1 MRTCLYFL
9 LLCMAANMCLAQTKI
24 FGKIV
29 NAKGDPVPL
38 ANVFLKDVLDG
49 DISDDSGNFSF
60 ETKVSD
66 SVVLIISRMEY
77 KRQELFL
84 DLNQLPGE
92 LVIRMEK
99 ASIGVSTVTIT
110 AGAFEAS
117 DEKTGTILKPLDIV
131 QNAGAEGDL
140 FGAIQ
145 TLPGVSPTA
154 NETGI
159 FVRGGGAYET
169 RTLMDRMI
177 IPQPFFSNV
186 PNIPA
191 RGRFDP
197 FLFKGTLFSTGG
209 YSAEYGQA
217 LSSVLL
223 LETEDMPERTS
234 SSLGLNLAGL
244 EISHTQL
251 WGKHT
256 ALFGRVGLSYLEPYF
271 NIINQNRDWKQAP
284 RGIDVAWGGR
294 HKTQSGM
301 WKTYFQHQSGD
312 LSLGIDNLDDLNDPH
327 LFDNENHN
335 TFWNTSYKGIL
346 GTSWSIFTGLA
357 LSRDIDR
364 DQFDQFRTNE
374 DRSWLQSRI
383 TLGRDL
389 YKNVY
394 LTFGTELHYQRD
406 ELNTEFGTGAFTS
419 VYSGA
424 FMAAYAESD
433 IQLSDK
439 VALRVGGRG
448 EYNGILGE
456 WNLAPRSSMAFKT
469 GKNSQVSLAYGQFF
483 QTPQPEYVWSTQEL
497 DFEQAT
503 HYLVNYQW
511 LTDEYTFRVEAY
523 IKNYNQLIRHLGNS
537 HYLNEGDGA
546 ARGFDLFWRDR
557 HSIKGLDYWITY
569 SFVDSRRISGDYPEK
584 VTPPFVSRHTLNVI
598 ANYEIPRTNIQAG
611 MGYTYASGRTF
622 TNPNKPGVL
631 NDLTQDYHNLNLNLS
646 YLTSILGNFTV
657 LYGSLRNPFGF
668 QQVFGYTYSSDGSMR
683 RAIDPPALR
692 SFFLGMFISFY

>member
-1 MRTCLYFL
+1 MRSLILILT
-9 LLCMAANMCLAQTKI
+9 LCFAGNLCIAQTRI
-24 FGKIV
+24 IGTIRD
-29 NAKGDPVPL
+29 ARGEPIPL
-38 ANVFLKDVLDG
+38 ANVYLKEILEG
-49 DISDDSGNFSF
+49 DITDENGEFSF
-60 ETKVSD
+60 VTQARD
-66 SVVLIISRMEY
+66 SVVLVISRMEY
-77 KRQELFL
+77 KRAEIQM
-84 DLNQLPGE
+84 DLNQLPE
-92 LVIRMEK
+92 QLTIQLEK
-99 ASIGVSTVTIT
+99 TSIGVSTVNIT

-117 DEKTGTILKPLDIV
+117 DEKKGTILKPLDIV
-131 QNAGAEGDL
+131 QNAGAQGDL

-154 NETGI
+154 HETGI

-197 FLFKGTLFSTGG
+197 FLFKGVLFSTGG

-234 SSLGLNLAGL
+234 SSLGMNLAGL
-244 EISHTQL
+244 DVSHIQL
-251 WGKHT
+251 WGKQT
-256 ALFGRVGLSYLEPYF
+256 ALFGRVGVSYLEPYF
-271 NIINQNRDWKQAP
+271 NMINQNRDWKQAP
-284 RGIDVAWGGR
+284 RGIDVALGGR

-301 WKTYFQHQSGD
+301 WKTYFQHQRGNLLLGVDNLND
-312 LSLGIDNLDDLNDPH
+312 LSDPH
-327 LFDNENHN
+327 VFDNENHN

-346 GTSWSIFTGLA
+346 GTSWSVFTGFA
-357 LSRDIDR
+357 LSRDINK
-364 DQFDQFRTNE
+364 DQFDQFGTDE
-374 DRSWLQSRI
+374 DRTWLQSRM
-383 TLGRDL
+383 TLGRDI
-389 YKNVY
+389 YKKIY
-394 LTFGTELHYQRD
+394 LKFGTELHYQRD
-406 ELNTEFGTGAFTS
+406 ELDKEFGTGEFTS
-419 VYSGA
+419 MYLGA
-424 FMAAYAESD
+424 FAAIYVESD

-456 WNLAPRSSMAFKT
+456 WNLAPRMSMAFKT

-483 QTPQPEYVWSTQEL
+483 QMPQPDYVWSTQEL

-511 LTDEYTFRVEAY
+511 LTDKYTFRVEAY
-523 IKNYNQLIRHLGNS
+523 LKNYQYLIRHLGNF
-537 HYLNEGDGA
+537 HYVNQGGGVA
-546 ARGFDLFWRDR
+546 KGVDLFWRAR
-557 HSIKGLDYWITY
+557 RSIKGLDYWVTY
-569 SFVDSRRISGDYPEK
+569 SFVDSQRISGDYPEK
-584 VTPPFVSRHTLNVI
+584 VTPPFISQHTLNVI
-598 ANYEIPRTNIQAG
+598 ANYEIPKTNFQTG
-611 MGYTYASGRTF
+611 MGYTFASGRTF

-631 NDLTQDYHNLNLNLS
+631 NDMTRDYHNLYLNMS
-646 YLTSILGNFTV
+646 YQTSILGNFTV

-692 SFFLGMFISFY
+692 SFFVGMFISFY